1 MAVYRQ
7 RREDTKPVVPEFRP
21 PSGQA
26 PSPAAEESRPPA
38 GRRPVFDT
46 ESVRRGIIMA
56 EILGPPVSKRR
67 RR

>member
-26 PSPAAEESRPPA
+26 RPPAAEEIRPPA
-38 GRRPVFDT
+38 GMLPAFDAA
-46 ESVRRGIIMA
+46 SVRRGIIMA
-56 EILGPPVSKRR
+56 EILGLPVSKRR